1 MNFFANCEKIA
12 ATKFLT
18 WISLAAEKTRPITP
32 GCRPQLLVGKMNKN
46 FCCPDTDCDSP
57 SAKRNDDCSHH
68 KGKASGFVE
77 WLGDGLDQ
85 IGLLERE
92 TTKEFYK
99 NISSLCL
106 AGDFSWESPKM
117 WSFVWNVS
125 RIF

>member
-77 WLGDGLDQ
+77 WLGDRLDQ
-85 IGLLERE
+85 IGLLECE
-92 TTKEFYK
+92 KTQ
-99 NISSLCL
+99 
-106 AGDFSWESPKM
+106 
-117 WSFVWNVS
+117 
-125 RIF
+125 RILQEYQLLMFGWWFLMRIP